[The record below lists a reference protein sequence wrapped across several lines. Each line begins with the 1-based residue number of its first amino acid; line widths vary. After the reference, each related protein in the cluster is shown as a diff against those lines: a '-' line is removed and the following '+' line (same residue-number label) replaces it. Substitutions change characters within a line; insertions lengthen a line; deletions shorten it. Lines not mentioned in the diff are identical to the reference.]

1 MEPRELLKLLQ
12 ETGAMLDGHFLLTS
26 GRHSNMYIEKFRILE
41 DPRAL
46 DDVCRAMSET
56 VQNQNVE
63 LVLGAAIGGILIAGG
78 VGRYLDVKHIFSE
91 RVDGKM
97 ELRRGFSITKGQRII
112 IVEDIITTGGSV
124 FELIQL
130 AKDYE
135 AEIVHVVNLV
145 DRSSGEVNFEVPT
158 TALLTIPSESWEPED
173 CPLCQKEVAITQR
186 GRTGKQME
194 TV

>member
-1 MEPRELLKLLQ
+1 
-12 ETGAMLDGHFLLTS
+12 MLDGHFLLTS
-26 GRHSNMYIEKFRILE
+26 GRHSNVYIEKFRVLE
-41 DPRAL
+41 NPQAL
-46 DDVCRAMSET
+46 DDVCRAMAGT

-78 VGRYLDVKHIFSE
+78 VGRHLAVKHIFSE

-97 ELRRGFSITKGQRII
+97 ELRRGFSITRGQRIV

-130 AKDYE
+130 AKEYE

-173 CPLCQKEVAITQR
+173 CPLCQQGVAITQR

-194 TV
+194 TI

>member
-26 GRHSNMYIEKFRILE
+26 GRHSNVYIEKFRILE

>member
-12 ETGAMLDGHFLLTS
+12 ETGAMLEGHFLLTS

-41 DPRAL
+41 HPRAL

-130 AKDYE
+130 VKDYE

-145 DRSSGEVNFEVPT
+145 DRSSGDANFKVPT

-173 CPLCQKEVAITQR
+173 CPLCQQGVVITKR

>member
-26 GRHSNMYIEKFRILE
+26 CRHSNVYIEKFRILE
-41 DPRAL
+41 HPRAL

>member
-26 GRHSNMYIEKFRILE
+26 GRHSNVYIEKFRVLE
-41 DPRAL
+41 NPQAL
-46 DDVCRAMSET
+46 DDVCRAMAGT

-78 VGRYLDVKHIFSE
+78 VGRHLAVKHIFSE

-97 ELRRGFSITKGQRII
+97 ELRRGFSITRGQRIV

-130 AKDYE
+130 AKEYE

-145 DRSSGEVNFEVPT
+145 DRSLGEVNFEVPT

-173 CPLCQKEVAITQR
+173 CPLCQQGVAITQR

-194 TV
+194 TI

>member
-1 MEPRELLKLLQ
+1 
-12 ETGAMLDGHFLLTS
+12 
-26 GRHSNMYIEKFRILE
+26 
-41 DPRAL
+41 
-46 DDVCRAMSET
+46 MSET

-91 RVDGKM
+91 RVDSKM

-173 CPLCQKEVAITQR
+173 CPLRQQGVAITQR

>member
-12 ETGAMLDGHFLLTS
+12 ETGAMLEGHFLLTS
-26 GRHSNMYIEKFRILE
+26 GRHSNVYIEKFRILE
-41 DPRAL
+41 HPRAL
-46 DDVCRAMSET
+46 DDLCRAMSET

-63 LVLGAAIGGILIAGG
+63 LVLGAAIGGILIAGS

-97 ELRRGFSITKGQRII
+97 ELRRGFSITKGQRLI

-135 AEIVHVVNLV
+135 AEIVHVVSLV
-145 DRSSGEVNFEVPT
+145 DRSSGEINFEVPT

-173 CPLCQKEVAITQR
+173 CPLCQQGVAITQR

>member
-1 MEPRELLKLLQ
+1 MEPCELLKRLQ

-26 GRHSNMYIEKFRILE
+26 GRHTNVYIEKFRVLE
-41 DPRAL
+41 NPQAL
-46 DDVCRAMSET
+46 DDVCRAMAGT

-78 VGRYLDVKHIFSE
+78 VGRHLAVKHIFSE

-97 ELRRGFSITKGQRII
+97 ELRRGFSITRGQRIV

-130 AKDYE
+130 AKEYE

-173 CPLCQKEVAITQR
+173 CPLCQQGVAITQR

-194 TV
+194 TI